1 MISFNTPKQFWF
13 LSLIFLSACGSGSS
27 NTKVPQSNT
36 SESPTPITQNNIE
49 DNYNIIIYGN
59 SHSSQL
65 GRIIEH
71 VIENQYPDKSV
82 QTTTVSGP
90 FLDNIVS
97 IRANVDKL
105 KNKNLSH
112 AIFQGQKYSQSGL
125 TTYPT
130 DAAEHLILHL
140 FYFLNTHKEATL
152 KKASVYTTYT
162 YQ

>member
-65 GRIIEH
+65 GG
-71 VIENQYPDKSV
+71 S
-82 QTTTVSGP
+82 
-90 FLDNIVS
+90 LS
-97 IRANVDKL
+97 I
-105 KNKNLSH
+105 
-112 AIFQGQKYSQSGL
+112 
-125 TTYPT
+125 
-130 DAAEHLILHL
+130 
-140 FYFLNTHKEATL
+140 
-152 KKASVYTTYT
+152 
-162 YQ
+162 